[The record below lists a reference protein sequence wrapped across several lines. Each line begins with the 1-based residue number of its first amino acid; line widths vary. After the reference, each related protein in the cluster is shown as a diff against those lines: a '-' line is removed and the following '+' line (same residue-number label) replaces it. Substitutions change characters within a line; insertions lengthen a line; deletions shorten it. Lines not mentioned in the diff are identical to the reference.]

1 MTRLITTLVALTALT
16 ALGLGTAHAEDK
28 KDDKKP
34 DQPISGTWVKEADGA
49 ELTFTFKSKD
59 QFTLK
64 ATVGDNGVT
73 VTCKYAV
80 EKGVVS
86 AVVTD
91 VKEQGEFPAKPAKGY
106 KMKFAFK
113 VAKDVATLSDFD
125 ADNKDEVKG
134 VVEGEYKAKKAD

>member
-1 MTRLITTLVALTALT
+1 MTRFLTTLLALTAL
-16 ALGLGTAHAEDK
+16 ALGTARADDK

-34 DQPISGTWVKEADGA
+34 AQPITGTWAKDADGA
-49 ELTFTFKSKD
+49 ELVFTFKSKD
-59 QFTLK
+59 QLTLK
-64 ATVGDNGVT
+64 ATVGANAVT

-86 AVVTD
+86 AEVTD
-91 VKEQGEFPAKPAKGY
+91 VKEEGDFPAKPAKGY

-113 VAKDVATLSDFD
+113 VAKDIATLSDFD

-134 VVEGEYKAKKAD
+134 IVEGEYKAKKAD

>member
-1 MTRLITTLVALTALT
+1 MLRHLTSLLALTVLALAT
-16 ALGLGTAHAEDK
+16 GRAEDK
-28 KDDKKP
+28 KDDKKGE
-34 DQPISGTWVKEADGA
+34 QPIKGTWVKEAEGV
-49 ELTFTFKSKD
+49 ELAFHFKSKD
-59 QFTLK
+59 QLTLK
-64 ATVGDNGVT
+64 ATVGANSVT

-86 AVVTD
+86 AEVTD
-91 VKEQGEFPAKPAKGY
+91 VKEVGDFPAKPAKGY

>member
-1 MTRLITTLVALTALT
+1 MTRFFTTLVALTALT
-16 ALGLGTAHAEDK
+16 LVTARADDSV
-28 KDDKKP
+28 DDKKP
-34 DQPISGTWVKEADGA
+34 AQPIAGTWAKDVDGA
-49 ELTFTFKSKD
+49 ELVFHFKSKD
-59 QFTLK
+59 QLTLK
-64 ATVGDNGVT
+64 ATVGVNAVT

-91 VKEQGEFPAKPAKGY
+91 VKEEGDFPAKPAKGY

-113 VAKDVATLSDFD
+113 VAKDTATLSDFE

>member
-1 MTRLITTLVALTALT
+1 MTRFFTTLVALT
-16 ALGLGTAHAEDK
+16 ALGLGTAQAEDK

-34 DQPISGTWVKEADGA
+34 AQPISGTWVKEAEGV
-49 ELTFTFKSKD
+49 ELAFAFKSKD
-59 QFTLK
+59 QLTLQ
-64 ATVGDNGVT
+64 ATVGANSVT

-86 AVVTD
+86 AEVTD
-91 VKEQGEFPAKPAKGY
+91 VKEVGDFPAKPAKGY

-113 VAKDVATLSDFD
+113 VAKDTATLSDFD